1 MRCEG
6 NKATCKNCRNVD
18 SYEIFLET
26 FKQNISK
33 TNAHK
38 TNLMN
43 EEIREEMI
51 RNKIQQTRI
60 NIFGPVR
67 KQFEESKKELKL
79 KHQAYFKDETM
90 TGNAAHEVFNDFRK
104 EKNTILQCFKN
115 YPKYYQ
121 KHLKLFTILT
131 NIDTKLKEK
140 KQPEY

>member
-1 MRCEG
+1 MD
-6 NKATCKNCRNVD
+6 NQCKDCRNED

-67 KQFEESKKELKL
+67 RQFEVSKKELS
-79 KHQAYFKDETM
+79 
-90 TGNAAHEVFNDFRK
+90 
-104 EKNTILQCFKN
+104 
-115 YPKYYQ
+115 
-121 KHLKLFTILT
+121 
-131 NIDTKLKEK
+131 
-140 KQPEY
+140 